1 MESRSTHHS
10 QLNCIAREQAT
21 GEHDQSQLQ
30 VGMARASSRRAKQAP
45 GERSKL
51 QVSMAKASSRGAKK
65 LQEGIEQTPGGHK
78 EEQRGVVEEK
88 HLLDAQ
94 EIPPWHGEAV
104 PARPRRHH
112 ARGSRR

>member
-51 QVSMAKASSRGAKK
+51 HVSMAKASSRGAKQ
-65 LQEGIEQTPGGHK
+65 LQ
-78 EEQRGVVEEK
+78 VSM
-88 HLLDAQ
+88 
-94 EIPPWHGEAV
+94 
-104 PARPRRHH
+104 AR
-112 ARGSRR
+112 ASSRRA